1 MRYRKFLF
9 CIAACLGVF
18 AMHANAETPVD
29 ITVNGTY
36 IQVDSAPV
44 IESGR
49 TLVPVRSVSNALVFD
64 RVEWDGAAK
73 KVTVSDADTEIILKI
88 GDKTAVVNGVRKQ
101 MDTAA
106 KLINDR
112 TYVPV
117 RFVSEAMGA
126 EVDWNH
132 KLYTVEITK
141 PGISVPGHAVN
152 EDYTREDLDWLAK
165 IVHAEAQGESHQ
177 GKVAV
182 ANVIMNRIESTDF
195 PDTVYEVVFDRK
207 YGVQFTPVA
216 NGAIYN
222 NPAQESYKAAKQA
235 LYGKDEAGESLYFCN
250 PRTSTSSWIINNRPF
265 YKSIGNHDFFL

>member
-1 MRYRKFLF
+1 MRYMKFLF
-9 CIAACLGVF
+9 CIAACLGLSI
-18 AMHANAETPVD
+18 HANAETPID

-44 IESGR
+44 IENGR

-64 RVEWDGAAK
+64 DVTWDGTAK
-73 KVTVSDADTEIILKI
+73 KVTVSGNGTEITLKI
-88 GDKTAVVNGVRKQ
+88 GEKTAIVNGKKQQ

-106 KLINDR
+106 KIINDR
-112 TYVPV
+112 TYVPI

-126 EVDWNH
+126 DVDWNH
-132 KLYTVEITK
+132 KLYTVEIVK
-141 PGISVPGHAVN
+141 KDISVPAHAVN
-152 EDYTREDLDWLAK
+152 TDYTRDDLDWLAK
-165 IVHAEAQGESHQ
+165 IVHAEAQGESLE

-182 ANVIMNRIESTDF
+182 ANVILNRIESKEF
-195 PDTVYEVVFDRK
+195 PNSVYEVVFDRK
-207 YGVQFTPVA
+207 YGVQFTPVV

-235 LYGKDEAGESLYFCN
+235 LYGKDAAGKSLYFCN
-250 PRTSTSSWIINNRPF
+250 PRTSSSSWIIRNRPF